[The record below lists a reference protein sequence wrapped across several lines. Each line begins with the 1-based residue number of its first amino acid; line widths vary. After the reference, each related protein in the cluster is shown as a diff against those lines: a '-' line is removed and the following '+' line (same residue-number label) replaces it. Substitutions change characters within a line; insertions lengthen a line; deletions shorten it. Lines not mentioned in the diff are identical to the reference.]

1 MFSKV
6 FDYFLLTCLKAEQV
20 YPERGG
26 GLPLVL
32 QQPHAA
38 ADHERDGGGPRQ
50 VHLQVTCTTV
60 HLYIHMYTCTLYNCT
75 PAGPRTASGRPA
87 ERSASTVSRQRP
99 PETKITFNNQIFF
112 RNFMIFLA
120 AKAAQ

>member
-1 MFSKV
+1 M
-6 FDYFLLTCLKAEQV
+6 LTCLQAEQV

-38 ADHERDGGGPRQ
+38 ADNERDGGGPRQ
-50 VHLQVTCTTV
+50 VHLQVNCTPV
-60 HLYIHMYTCTLYNCT
+60 HLYICTRVHYT

-87 ERSASTVSRQRP
+87 ARSASTVSRQWT

>member
-1 MFSKV
+1 MHARAEFLIYKLNYYDKIFLKV
-6 FDYFLLTCLKAEQV
+6 YKYFLLTCLQAEQV

-50 VHLQVTCTTV
+50 VHLQVTCTGCPTILV
-60 HLYIHMYTCTLYNCT
+60 PLCFLSF
-75 PAGPRTASGRPA
+75 SGVL
-87 ERSASTVSRQRP
+87 EHVQ
-99 PETKITFNNQIFF
+99 
-112 RNFMIFLA
+112 RNF
-120 AKAAQ
+120 

>member
-1 MFSKV
+1 MFLKI
-6 FDYFLLTCLKAEQV
+6 FEYFLLTCLQAEQV

-50 VHLQVTCTTV
+50 VHLQVTCTPI
-60 HLYIHMYTCTLYNCT
+60 HLYTCTHLQ
-75 PAGPRTASGRPA
+75 GQEQPRGD
-87 ERSASTVSRQRP
+87 QRRDQP
-99 PETKITFNNQIFF
+99 L
-112 RNFMIFLA
+112 R
-120 AKAAQ
+120 